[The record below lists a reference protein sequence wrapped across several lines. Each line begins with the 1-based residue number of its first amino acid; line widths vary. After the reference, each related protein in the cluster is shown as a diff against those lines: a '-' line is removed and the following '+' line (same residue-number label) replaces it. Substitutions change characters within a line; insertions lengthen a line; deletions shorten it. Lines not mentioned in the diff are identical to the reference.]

1 MRSYMVYVNEE
12 VKIRKWLEEEFLKFA
27 EDYIM
32 YEWDIP
38 ALIDEEILK
47 KSGYFISMPH
57 QLTAVGYINP
67 TDIEKVINEN
77 NVTNQNI
84 KKSRYYLTPAACLHL
99 YPVIGEKQLINE
111 IVTTKAR
118 VYRYEREE
126 FIEGQ
131 RLWDF
136 SVREFVAVG
145 DVEYVKGFLKDFQQK
160 SVALCNKINLECE
173 LKVSSDLFYPHKLND
188 VRGKM
193 QRVNKQKIELVVKSR
208 EKELALASFNYHGF
222 HFSSPFG
229 FEREGKVVTGCVG
242 FGLDRWIDKV
252 KEIQTD
258 KN

>member
-1 MRSYMVYVNEE
+1 MECYMVYTDEE
-12 VKIRKWLEEEFLKFA
+12 VNNRKWLEKEFLNFTK
-27 EDYIM
+27 DYIM
-32 YEWDIP
+32 HEWDIP

-47 KSGYFISMPH
+47 KCGYFISMPH
-57 QLTAVGYINP
+57 QLTAIGYINP
-67 TDIEKVINEN
+67 NNIEKIINGN
-77 NVTNQNI
+77 SITDQDI

-118 VYRYEREE
+118 VYRYENEE
-126 FIEGQ
+126 FVKGQ

-145 DVEYVKGFLKDFQQK
+145 DVEYVKSFLKDFQQK

-173 LKVSSDLFYPHKLND
+173 LKISSDLFYPHKLND

-193 QRVNKQKIELVVKSR
+193 QRVNKQKIELVVKSK

-222 HFSSPFG
+222 HFSGPFG
-229 FEREGKVVTGCVG
+229 FEKEGKVVTGCVG
-242 FGLDRWIDKV
+242 FGLDRWIDIV
-252 KEIQTD
+252 KEKQIIL
-258 KN
+258 K